1 MFYVDASTNRIGIGT
16 DTPGS
21 VFHIVGNTKIENNA
35 SYFADTLA
43 AVNSTAMALNIS
55 PTRASVTKCIAMGA
69 IGSIHTHTGLQAYD
83 SSDNSANNFNIT
95 PYGGFVGI
103 GTSTPTS
110 MLQINQSDSTASQA
124 HFTNSTTGTAISDGL
139 LVGISSN
146 EEATIWNREN
156 TSTVFATKRS
166 FRR

>member
-1 MFYVDASTNRIGIGT
+1 MRLITSDASHMTFSTNGSSNERMRILNTGKVGIATTSPGADLHVKGT
-16 DTPGS
+16 M
-21 VFHIVGNTKIENNA
+21 KIEGDA

-43 AVNSTAMALNIS
+43 AVNSTAMAFNMS
-55 PTRASVTKCIAMGA
+55 PARASVTKSIAMGA
-69 IGSIHTHTGLQAYD
+69 IGSLNTHTGLQAYD
-83 SSDNSANNFNIT
+83 SSDNSANNFNIN

-139 LVGISSN
+139 LV
-146 EEATIWNREN
+146 
-156 TSTVFATKRS
+156 
-166 FRR
+166 